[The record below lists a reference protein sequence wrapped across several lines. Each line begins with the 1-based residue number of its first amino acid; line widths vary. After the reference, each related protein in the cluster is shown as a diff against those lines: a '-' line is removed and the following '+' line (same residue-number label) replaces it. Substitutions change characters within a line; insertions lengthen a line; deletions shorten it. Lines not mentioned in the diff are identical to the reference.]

1 MQEWM
6 SNFGLLSRSFLEVI
20 FEYLVSS
27 SEPWRT
33 FARKLIIW
41 EFLSVCFCSFLFVF
55 SVWNIQ
61 HRRSSGCA
69 FGSINRSTKEHRW
82 LQISSCA
89 GKCLFISQSLCKW
102 FLKRDL
108 LNPPCGCSHGRLEI
122 PIFLLTA
129 FSIGEKKII
138 GETPNPSICC
148 LYLFGFYSTPKKC
161 ASGIPI
167 TSGKSLKKQEI
178 KAEQIKSCSH
188 LPLHEEA
195 ALKKFPVL
203 FWVVLYPGIASSW
216 FHSAPK
222 HSFLGE
228 GFKLHKVQRE
238 LY

>member
-108 LNPPCGCSHGRLEI
+108 LNPRCGCSHGRLEI

-129 FSIGEKKII
+129 FSIGGKKIHR
-138 GETPNPSICC
+138 GNT
-148 LYLFGFYSTPKKC
+148 K
-161 ASGIPI
+161 
-167 TSGKSLKKQEI
+167 
-178 KAEQIKSCSH
+178 
-188 LPLHEEA
+188 
-195 ALKKFPVL
+195 
-203 FWVVLYPGIASSW
+203 
-216 FHSAPK
+216 PK
-222 HSFLGE
+222 HMLFVFIWILQYTKKMCLWHPHHLWQK
-228 GFKLHKVQRE
+228 FKETRNQSRAN
-238 LY
+238 